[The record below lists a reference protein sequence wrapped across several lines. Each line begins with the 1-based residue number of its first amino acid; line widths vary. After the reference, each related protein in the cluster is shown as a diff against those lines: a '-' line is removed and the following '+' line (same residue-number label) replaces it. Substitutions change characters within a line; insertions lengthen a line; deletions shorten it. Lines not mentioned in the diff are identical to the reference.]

1 MKGVGEVLQKVILD
15 DEGGWGFK
23 QKVISMMKGRG
34 LGQNRNITDLLGNCG
49 DKLIISFPQ
58 CESFYT
64 VMQNEIYLVLRGC
77 PLFRLKSNFQSRRGK
92 GGQTR
97 SDF

>member
-1 MKGVGEVLQKVILD
+1 MKGLGEVLQKVILD

-34 LGQNRNITDLLGNCG
+34 LGQARNITDLLGNGG

-58 CESFYT
+58 CECFYI
-64 VMQNEIYLVLRGC
+64 VMQNKIYLVLRV
-77 PLFRLKSNFQSRRGK
+77 SII
-92 GGQTR
+92 
-97 SDF
+97 